1 VTSAGQADASCAAC
15 IHDLRCCR
23 LSRLKGM
30 ATEGTP
36 CDQYSRTAVSKYQ
49 VRRISTTSYSLASA
63 GEKAG

>member
-1 VTSAGQADASCAAC
+1 VTSAGQAAASGAAC
-15 IHDLRCCR
+15 IHGPRCCR
-23 LSRLKGM
+23 WSRLKGV
-30 ATEGTP
+30 ATEGAP